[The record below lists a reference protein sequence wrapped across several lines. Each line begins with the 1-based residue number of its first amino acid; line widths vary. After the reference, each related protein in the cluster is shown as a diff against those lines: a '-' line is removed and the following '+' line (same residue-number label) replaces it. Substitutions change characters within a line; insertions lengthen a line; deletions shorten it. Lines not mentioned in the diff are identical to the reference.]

1 MKISLFKNKFF
12 VIILNENKFW
22 KKEYDLKCMYLE
34 KIMCIVVI
42 FIENYINW

>member
-22 KKEYDLKCMYLE
+22 KNKEYDYDLKCMYLE
-34 KIMCIVVI
+34 K
-42 FIENYINW
+42 